1 MRTRAVVAALAVV
14 GLLGVGAGC
23 SDDGDGGE
31 GTGAPTTTEGG
42 EGTAGATTT
51 AAGATTATT
60 GAPADQEGSSPG
72 GGPTVG
78 VASSRFGDILVDG
91 DGMTLYVLVEGTCE
105 GACLEAWP
113 PLAAPA
119 EPQAGEGVDAAD
131 LGTTTAADG
140 TVQVTYRG
148 APLYLFAGDAIPGD
162 ATGQAFSDVWFVVG
176 PDGEPIKEA
185 S

>member
-1 MRTRAVVAALAVV
+1 VAVALVV
-14 GLLGVGAGC
+14 LGLLAVGAGC

-31 GTGAPTTTEGG
+31 GTG
-42 EGTAGATTT
+42 GTTTT
-51 AAGATTATT
+51 ATGAATATT
-60 GAPADQEGSSPG
+60 GAPTDQEGAGGETSPG
-72 GGPTVG
+72 GGPEVA

-148 APLYLFAGDAIPGD
+148 APLYRFAGDAIPGD
-162 ATGQAFSDVWFVVG
+162 ATGQAFNDVWFVVG
-176 PDGEPIKEA
+176 PDGEPIREA